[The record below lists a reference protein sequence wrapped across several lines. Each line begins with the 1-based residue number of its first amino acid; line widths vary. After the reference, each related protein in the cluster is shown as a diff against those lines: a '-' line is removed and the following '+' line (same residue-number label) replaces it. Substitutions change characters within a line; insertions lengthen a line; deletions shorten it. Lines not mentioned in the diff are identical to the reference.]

1 MNDDNPAVRE
11 RLVVVLNSILCPIAG
26 CWPLHGCHHE
36 YYFDSDAEAHVLEVW
51 PVGIEEP
58 EEHDGNGHHESDPAL
73 LYELAEFDF
82 LHVAKE
88 ISADEFHFSQRRSIF
103 EIAWKERGDNLELR
117 IHIVPAEV
125 ADDI

>member
-1 MNDDNPAVRE
+1 
-11 RLVVVLNSILCPIAG
+11 
-26 CWPLHGCHHE
+26 
-36 YYFDSDAEAHVLEVW
+36 
-51 PVGIEEP
+51 
-58 EEHDGNGHHESDPAL
+58 L

-117 IHIVPAEV
+117 IHIVPAEL
-125 ADDI
+125 ADDL